1 MSYDEDEVG
10 GGFRMSDDG
19 DDELDPLPE
28 DVPVDFGSDDEDADP
43 DKDHELGNTKKTLP
57 VFFVFK

>member
-43 DKDHELGNTKKTLP
+43 DKDH
-57 VFFVFK
+57 